1 MVRKRSG
8 PGSRPAPDIERQRIR
23 KLTPKDLVHAPDGMV
38 IAWNFR
44 RLRERL
50 GLTQEQAAEI
60 GNCNVSYIG
69 KVETAKVSFATR
81 AQTKWARILKT
92 DRSEFLRRPDIGVR
106 VKGVVME
113 KGIISPPAAPR
124 HRELEFVP
132 LPPGY
137 TQSEA
142 DDKHIF
148 GLKVHTDALY
158 PHMRKDWIYYAM
170 RMPTYDVRSD
180 DLVVITQDNGTMSVK
195 EVERLAD
202 GRMILKGLGKGQT
215 TSMKDTDTPTMDV
228 IFHHTRMA

>member
-1 MVRKRSG
+1 MVRKRGTSG
-8 PGSRPAPDIERQRIR
+8 SHPAPDAERQRIR
-23 KLTPKDLVHAPDGMV
+23 KLTPREIAHAPDGMV

-60 GNCNVSYIG
+60 GDCNVSYIG
-69 KVETAKVSFATR
+69 KVETAKVSFSTR

-92 DRSEFLRRPDIGVR
+92 DRSEFLKRPDIGVR

-113 KGIISPPAAPR
+113 KGIISPQAAPKN
-124 HRELEFVP
+124 RELEFVP
-132 LPPGY
+132 LPPGC

-142 DDKHIF
+142 DEKHIF

-170 RMPTYDVRSD
+170 RMPVYDVRSD
-180 DLVVITQDNGTMSVK
+180 DLVAITLENGTMSVK
-195 EVERLAD
+195 EAERLAD
-202 GRMILKGLGKGQT
+202 GRIILKGLGKGQT
-215 TSMKDTDTPTMDV
+215 TSMRDIDQPTMDV
-228 IFHHTRMA
+228 IFHHTRMS

>member
-1 MVRKRSG
+1 MVRKKGAPG
-8 PGSRPAPDIERQRIR
+8 PAQVPDADRQKIR
-23 KLTPKDLVHAPDGMV
+23 KLSPKDLAHAPDGLV

-50 GLTQEQAAEI
+50 GLTQEKAAEL

-81 AQTKWARILKT
+81 AQVKWARILRT
-92 DRSEFLRRPDIGVR
+92 DRSEFLKKPDIGVR
-106 VKGVVME
+106 VKGVVVE
-113 KGIISPPAAPR
+113 KGVISPPAAQR
-124 HRELEFVP
+124 HREVEYVP
-132 LPPGY
+132 LPPGC

-142 DDKHIF
+142 DERHFF

-170 RMPTYDVRSD
+170 RLPVYDVRSD
-180 DLVVITQDNGTMSVK
+180 DLVVITQDNGTTAVK

-215 TSMKDTDTPTMDV
+215 TSVRDTDTPVMDV
-228 IFHHTRMA
+228 IVHHTRMA